1 MGCYSIPSNDP
12 LAIRPNILF
21 IFLPMKAL
29 YTGSFDPLTRGH
41 LDIIKRACGIF
52 PKITIGV
59 GDNPAKQYMFDR
71 EERIA
76 LIRETLDITGFTHVE
91 VCAVD
96 GLTID
101 FAKLQGFTHLIK
113 GARNGQ
119 DFDYERL
126 LHDISLTQ
134 QLGIETVLL
143 FADPKLNNV
152 SSSTAKEL
160 ARHQGLIHE
169 FVTLNIK
176 AAIEKKLGQTIIGV
190 TGTIGADK
198 SSLCKMLAG
207 HFANAHHVNLDA
219 LSREVLEGNTPL
231 AIQTQAR
238 VEAHFGTRD
247 RKKLGHIVFQNA
259 EALKQLNEF
268 SRDGLLTLL
277 RLDLA
282 KRRGLVFIEGAL
294 LAELNW
300 LHVCCNRVIL
310 VREPEGA
317 AYVQRLL
324 ARGLSQ
330 EQIATRRASQY
341 TFARKEEVIREA
353 IVHDGFGKLIIH
365 QSNDTGSNEV
375 ATAHTLQKA
384 FLE

>member
-1 MGCYSIPSNDP
+1 
-12 LAIRPNILF
+12 
-21 IFLPMKAL
+21 MKAL
-29 YTGSFDPLTRGH
+29 YTGSFDPFTRGH
-41 LDIIKRACGIF
+41 LDIIQRACSIF

-59 GDNPAKQYMFDR
+59 GENPAKKYLFNRD
-71 EERIA
+71 ERLA
-76 LIRETLDITGFTHVE
+76 LIRQTLDLSGFRQVE
-91 VCAVD
+91 VCTVD

-152 SSSTAKEL
+152 SSSAAKEL
-160 ARHQGLIHE
+160 AQHQGLIHQ
-169 FVTLNIK
+169 FVTLNVK

-190 TGTIGADK
+190 TGTIGAGK
-198 SSLCKMLAG
+198 SSLCKTLAE

-231 AIQTQAR
+231 AQQTQAR
-238 VEAHFGTRD
+238 VEAHFGTKD
-247 RKKLGHIVFQNA
+247 RKRLGQIVFQDA
-259 EALKQLNEF
+259 DALRQLNEL
-268 SRDGLLTLL
+268 SRDPLLTLL

-282 KRRGLVFIEGAL
+282 KRRGLIFIEGAL
-294 LAELNW
+294 LAELDW

-310 VREPEGA
+310 VREPDSPVYE
-317 AYVQRLL
+317 QRLL

-341 TFARKEEVIREA
+341 SYARKEEVIREA
-353 IVHDGFGKLIIH
+353 IERAGFGKLLIH
-365 QSNDTGSNEV
+365 QSDNTGSNEP
-375 ATAHTLQKA
+375 ATAAKIQNE
-384 FLE
+384 FLA

>member
-1 MGCYSIPSNDP
+1 
-12 LAIRPNILF
+12 
-21 IFLPMKAL
+21 MKAL
-29 YTGSFDPLTRGH
+29 YTGSFDPFTRGH
-41 LDIIKRACGIF
+41 LDIIQRACGIF

-59 GDNPAKQYMFDR
+59 GDNPTKKYMF
-71 EERIA
+71 ECNERVA
-76 LIRETLDITGFTHVE
+76 LIRETLDIAGFSHVD
-91 VCAVD
+91 VCTVD

-152 SSSTAKEL
+152 SSSAAKEL

-169 FVTLNIK
+169 FITLNVK

-190 TGTIGADK
+190 TGTIGAGK
-198 SSLCKMLAG
+198 TSLCKTLTT
-207 HFANAHHVNLDA
+207 HFANAHHVNLDT
-219 LSREVLEGNTPL
+219 LGREVLDDTTPL
-231 AIQTQAR
+231 ALQTQAK
-238 VEAHFGTRD
+238 VEVHFGTRD
-247 RKKLGHIVFQNA
+247 RKKLGQIVFQNA
-259 EALKQLNEF
+259 EALKQLNELC
-268 SRDGLLTLL
+268 RDPLLTLL

-282 KRRGLVFIEGAL
+282 KRRGLIFLEGAL

-300 LHVCCNRVIL
+300 LHLCCNRVIL
-310 VREPEGA
+310 VREPEDA
-317 AYVQRLL
+317 LHVLRLH
-324 ARGLSQ
+324 ARGLNRD
-330 EQIATRRASQY
+330 QIATRRASQY
-341 TFARKEEVIREA
+341 TYVRKEEVIREA
-353 IVHDGFGKLIIH
+353 IARDGFGQLLIH
-365 QSNDTGSNEV
+365 QSDNTGSNEI
-375 ATAHTLQKA
+375 ATAAEIQKA

>member
-1 MGCYSIPSNDP
+1 
-12 LAIRPNILF
+12 
-21 IFLPMKAL
+21 MKAL
-29 YTGSFDPLTRGH
+29 YTGSFDPPTRGH

-59 GDNPAKQYMFDR
+59 GDNPAKKYMF
-71 EERIA
+71 ERSERVA
-76 LIRETLDITGFTHVE
+76 LIRETLDIAGFSQVE
-91 VCAVD
+91 VCTVD

-134 QLGIETVLL
+134 QMGIETVLL
-143 FADPKLNNV
+143 FADPRLNNV
-152 SSSTAKEL
+152 SSSAAKEL
-160 ARHQGLIHE
+160 ASHQGLIHE
-169 FVTLNIK
+169 FVTLNVK

-190 TGTIGADK
+190 TGTIGAGK
-198 SSLCKMLAG
+198 TSLCKTLAS

-231 AIQTQAR
+231 AQQTQAK

-247 RKKLGHIVFQNA
+247 RKKLGQIVFQNS
-259 EALKQLNEF
+259 EALKQLNEL
-268 SRDGLLTLL
+268 SRDPLLTLL

-282 KRRGLVFIEGAL
+282 KRRGLIFLEGAL

-300 LHVCCNRVIL
+300 LHLCSNRVIL
-310 VREPEGA
+310 VREPEGTTH
-317 AYVQRLL
+317 VQRLL

-341 TFARKEEVIREA
+341 SYARKEEVIREA
-353 IVHDGFGKLIIH
+353 IKREGFGQLLVH
-365 QSNDTGSNEV
+365 QSDDTGSNET
-375 ATAHTLQKA
+375 ATTAAFKKA
-384 FLE
+384 FLG

>member
-1 MGCYSIPSNDP
+1 
-12 LAIRPNILF
+12 
-21 IFLPMKAL
+21 MKAL

-41 LDIIKRACGIF
+41 LDIIQRACGIF

-59 GDNPAKQYMFDR
+59 GDNPTKKYMF
-71 EERIA
+71 ECNERVA
-76 LIRETLDITGFTHVE
+76 LIRETLDIAKFSHVD
-91 VCAVD
+91 VCTVD

-152 SSSTAKEL
+152 SSSAAKEL

-169 FVTLNIK
+169 FITLNVK
-176 AAIEKKLGQTIIGV
+176 AALEKKLGQTIIGV
-190 TGTIGADK
+190 TGTIGAGK
-198 SSLCKMLAG
+198 TNLCKTLTA
-207 HFANAHHVNLDA
+207 HFANAHHVNLDS
-219 LSREVLEGNTPL
+219 LGHEVLEGTTPL
-231 AIQTQAR
+231 ALQTQTK
-238 VEAHFGTRD
+238 VEVHFGTRD
-247 RKKLGHIVFQNA
+247 RKKLGQIVFQNA
-259 EALKQLNEF
+259 EALKQLNELC
-268 SRDGLLTLL
+268 RDPLLTLL

-282 KRRGLVFIEGAL
+282 KRRGLIFLEGAM

-300 LHVCCNRVIL
+300 LHLCCNRVIL
-310 VREPEGA
+310 VREPEGTTH
-317 AYVQRLL
+317 VQRLL
-324 ARGLSQ
+324 SRGLNQ
-330 EQIATRRASQY
+330 QQIATRRASQY
-341 TFARKEEVIREA
+341 TYIRKEEVIREA
-353 IVHDGFGKLIIH
+353 IARDGFGQLLIH
-365 QSNDTGSNEV
+365 HSDNLGSNEI
-375 ATAHTLQKA
+375 ATAAEIQKT